1 MQGLTKVKKN
11 HPGANRYFFLE
22 EVPDGWTPGKMPGYQ
37 GGTGSLKKGK
47 KIGQK
52 NKKTIQ
58 RT

>member
-1 MQGLTKVKKN
+1 MQGLTKVKRN

-52 NKKTIQ
+52 NKKTI
-58 RT
+58 